1 MRTRAAATVLAWVAA
16 IGVAQ
21 AGEARAAPGIDAAP
35 LARLDLVD
43 RGAGPEA
50 WAESLVSGPIE
61 VVLRARG
68 ASPSARPALPARA
81 TVPARS
87 RVLVA
92 RFDGSGDNL
101 LLEVIPGHPGAQPRD
116 VEYAWPLGTHSL
128 RVAQGWGGSFSHRDD
143 ENRHAVDFAVPEGTP
158 VLAARDGRVMQ
169 VEARFTGSGTG
180 STDDIGRANFIRIL
194 HDDGT
199 MALYAHL
206 AAGGIQVAPGQRVRR
221 GERIGTSGSTGYSG
235 GPHLHFVVQANR
247 GLRLAS
253 LPFRMFGPGGILRFS
268 EAAAGVE

>member
-1 MRTRAAATVLAWVAA
+1 MLARVAAVMLAWIGAA
-16 IGVAQ
+16 GLAQ
-21 AGEARAAPGIDAAP
+21 ADDARTDHGIAPAP
-35 LARLDLVD
+35 LAMLDIVD
-43 RGAGPEA
+43 RGSGPEA
-50 WAESLVSGPIE
+50 WVENLVSGPVE

-68 ASPSARPALPARA
+68 AAPSARPALPARA
-81 TVPARS
+81 TVPARE
-87 RVLVA
+87 RVLA
-92 RFDGSGDNL
+92 AYFEGSGDSL

-128 RVAQGWGGSFSHRDD
+128 RVAQGWGGSFSHHDD
-143 ENRHAVDFAVPEGTP
+143 ENRHAIDFAVPEGTP

-180 STDDIGRANFIRIL
+180 SADDIGRANFIRIL

-206 AAGGIQVAPGQRVRR
+206 AAGGVQVDPGQRVRR

-247 GLRLAS
+247 GLRLTS